1 MLNVNFECNNPY
13 YVLQL
18 TQSHTILCTKFYDF
32 DKNRIFMRIFYLP
45 THFGWPQLMADLDVD
60 TKLTVQ
66 H

>member
-32 DKNRIFMRIFYLP
+32 DKKPHIYAHILLANTLWVATTYGRS
-45 THFGWPQLMADLDVD
+45 
-60 TKLTVQ
+60 
-66 H
+66 